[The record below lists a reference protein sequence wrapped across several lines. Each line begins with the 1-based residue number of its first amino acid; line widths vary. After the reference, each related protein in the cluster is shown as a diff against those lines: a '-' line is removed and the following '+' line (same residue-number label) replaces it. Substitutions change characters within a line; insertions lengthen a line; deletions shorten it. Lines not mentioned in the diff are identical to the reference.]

1 VGQVVTFRTSDGLV
15 THRVKALTT
24 AGIKTKGDANRS
36 PDVWTI
42 PQRNVEG
49 AVVAGVPYGGYLL
62 VFLQQPTGVPSLMVL
77 TLSIVLAWSVFFGES
92 APRPAPTPRHV
103 AAHARPARLS
113 VAR

>member
-1 VGQVVTFRTSDGLV
+1 MHQ
-15 THRVKALTT
+15 LTP
-24 AGIKTKGDANRS
+24 AGIKTKGDANET
-36 PDVWTI
+36 PDPWTL

-49 AVVAGVPYGGYLL
+49 AVVGGVPYGGYLL

-77 TLSIVLAWSVFFGES
+77 ALSIVLAWSVFFG
-92 APRPAPTPRHV
+92 APAPKPARTPRHA